1 MKKILAPLSI
11 AILVLS
17 CFSYVLYGLDELKH
31 TRLGSQKGGVARVFE
46 GVEAS
51 WYDFKF
57 QMQPPE
63 IAPRVVVAE
72 IDDASLARYGRWPWP
87 RSVYGEIIE
96 NLYSLGAEVVAFDV
110 VFSEP
115 EMRREWLDD
124 MIRRVPPTEVQ
135 SIREAGGLT
144 DEQISLILEK
154 LPKNGEAFFN
164 AAIEGTST
172 VMGYFWEA
180 GACKIAPD
188 VDMDDLAVVRQIR
201 EEGLLPLGDFIESL
215 SRIANEGDYVTLK
228 DFPVVVSDTPTVFPT
243 FSCPV
248 SNRSGIAGSTVYEG
262 YFTALSDADGVFR
275 KSHPVLGFNT
285 TQLTRDLP
293 EDELEF
299 LTLDWI
305 EGTTFFPSLSLRSV
319 LAYLDKTQG
328 HEEDAAFDVSV
339 IRNSRGALE
348 LTELK
353 ILLGNGEERSMPLDP
368 DGSIGIRFFGSQNV
382 FPPPIPSISLAD
394 IFERFKDGEDAERNS
409 VNEAYRDHY
418 DMLWTDSQT
427 GVDYPL
433 NNHIVFI
440 GPASLGVYDLRPNP
454 VDSTAPGVYLHATMA
469 SRMLQK
475 LLDDSPKFAMKSF
488 DFGVNLSVLWTLGIL
503 VALFTALSTGLA
515 GVWGSVVLLL
525 VAGYADYW
533 LFSNHAWVFPAVT
546 HLVGVS
552 AVFAAILAYKYFTE
566 GKDRAYL
573 KGAFEKYVS
582 PDLVDSIISDP
593 KKLNLGGE
601 RKELSVLFSDVRG
614 FTSISEKMTASELAQ
629 FMNDYLTPMTEI
641 VIEERG
647 TIDKYMGDAIMAI
660 FGAPVPYEEHAVMAV
675 RAGLRMLEKL
685 DKMKEVWREQGLPPI
700 DIGVGVNTGDM
711 SVGNM
716 GSTRI
721 FSYTVMGDSVNLG
734 SRLEGLTKNYGVRF
748 IVSEFT
754 VPHLNG
760 QFVLK
765 ELDRVKVKGK
775 QEPVV
780 IHEVLCEQSASEA
793 SEAKQKA
800 SRFEAALEL
809 YYEAKFAEAKS
820 QFQAIEDVD
829 ATAKM
834 YVERCALWMETPPEE
849 GWDGSWT
856 MTTK

>member
-1 MKKILAPLSI
+1 MKKILAPLAI
-11 AILVLS
+11 AIFVLLS
-17 CFSYVLYGLDELKH
+17 FSYVLYGLDELKH
-31 TRLGSQKGGVARVFE
+31 TRLGSQKGGFARIFE

-63 IAPRVVVAE
+63 VAPRVVVAE

-87 RSVYGEIIE
+87 RSVYGELIQD
-96 NLYSLGAEVVAFDV
+96 LYSLGAEVVAFDV

-124 MIRRVPPTEVQ
+124 MFRRVPPTEVQ

-144 DEQISLILEK
+144 DDQISLILEK

-180 GACKIAPD
+180 GSCKIAPD
-188 VDMDDLAVVRQIR
+188 VDLNNLEVVRRIR

-215 SRIANEGDYVTLK
+215 SRIANEGDYRTLK
-228 DFPVVVSDTPTVFPT
+228 EFPPVQADTPTVFPT

-275 KSHPVLGFNT
+275 KSHPVLGLNT

-293 EDELEF
+293 EEELEF

-305 EGTTFFPSLSLRSV
+305 EGTTFFPSLSLRAV
-319 LAYLDKTQG
+319 LAFLDKTQG
-328 HEEDAAFDVSV
+328 HNEDSTFDVEV
-339 IRNSRGALE
+339 TRNSRGALE
-348 LTELK
+348 LQNLK
-353 ILLGNGEERSMPLDP
+353 ILLGNGEEKILPLDP
-368 DGSIGIRFFGSQNV
+368 DGSLGIRFFGSQNV
-382 FPPPIPSISLAD
+382 FPPPIPSISLSN
-394 IFERFKDGEDAERNS
+394 IFERFRKGEDEKKNQ
-409 VNEAYRDHY
+409 VNESFRQHY
-418 DMLWTDSQT
+418 DMLWTDAAS

-469 SRMLQK
+469 SRLLQK
-475 LLDDSPKFAMKSF
+475 ILDDSPKFAMKSF
-488 DFGVNLSVLWTLGIL
+488 GLKTNLSILWTLGIL
-503 VALFTALSTGLA
+503 VALLTGFSTGLL
-515 GVWGSVVLLL
+515 GVWGSVFLLL
-525 VAGYADYW
+525 AAGYADYW
-533 LFSNHAWVFPAVT
+533 VFSNQAWVFPTVT

-685 DKMKEVWREQGLPPI
+685 DKMKVVWEEQGVPPI

-734 SRLEGLTKNYGVRF
+734 SRLEGLTKEYGVRF
-748 IVSEFT
+748 IISEFT

-760 QFVLK
+760 QFILK

-780 IHEVLCEQSASEA
+780 IHEVLCEASSAQAEQ
-793 SEAKQKA
+793 AKERAKK
-800 SRFEAALEL
+800 FETALSL
-809 YYEAKFAEAKS
+809 YYEAKFEEAKAAFELI
-820 QFQAIEDVD
+820 QEED

-834 YVERCALWMETPPEE
+834 YVERCALWMETPPDE